1 MTVTKDI
8 MITAEEYYGYS
19 DGPPYHQLVAGQLIM
34 SPSPSAYHQRI
45 LKRLILSPAN
55 AHLDRTSK
63 RKLYAQS
70 GVRELWLVDPES
82 KSIDLY
88 ELLNKPAIPLKTF
101 QKSEIL
107 TSPLL
112 PGLTLQLEKIFS
124 HIRRHRSV
132 FIMSRLIGPSHRHS
146 DIVGLIRSQFGKLD
160 PDFLQMKP
168 CHLLIEVFG
177 QYVNAR

>member
-1 MTVTKDI
+1 MELGEV
-8 MITAEEYYGYS
+8 MIPPLDVELSDYDVVQPDLIFVHAENSNVEIG
-19 DGPPYHQLVAGQLIM
+19 
-34 SPSPSAYHQRI
+34 QRI
-45 LKRLILSPAN
+45 VGTPDLLIEILSPAN

-88 ELLNKPAIPLKTF
+88 DLLNKPAIPLKTL

-112 PGLTLQLEKIFS
+112 PGLTLQLEKIF
-124 HIRRHRSV
+124 
-132 FIMSRLIGPSHRHS
+132 
-146 DIVGLIRSQFGKLD
+146 
-160 PDFLQMKP
+160 
-168 CHLLIEVFG
+168 
-177 QYVNAR
+177 